1 MKATTE
7 SEATSSPARRSPRS
21 PWLIAIV
28 VGLILVALVNVVFI
42 YIAVHAQDPVVDSYV
57 TEPR

>member
-7 SEATSSPARRSPRS
+7 SEATSPPAGRS
-21 PWLIAIV
+21 PWLIAII

-42 YIAVHAQDPVVDSYV
+42 WIAVHRQDPVVDSYV